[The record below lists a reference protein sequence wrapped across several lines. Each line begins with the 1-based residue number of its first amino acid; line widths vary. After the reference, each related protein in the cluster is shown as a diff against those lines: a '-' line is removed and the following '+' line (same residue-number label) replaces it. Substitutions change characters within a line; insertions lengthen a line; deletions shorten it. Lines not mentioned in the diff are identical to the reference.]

1 MDRPERIQS
10 RRTTPT
16 NITVLERWKNHI
28 LIILLKETSDAIRLT
43 SSSITPALITRWTI
57 VIFGILVGGN
67 GVYLFHWIAS
77 KLMLLSAVNVSSSI
91 LTLLMVLSGGIFLPN
106 LTPLTGCDSWIKR
119 ISCTIGYL
127 VICYMLPKIELKCL
141 GTGNGIGD
149 GISIKV
155 VGHAIASLSSHQI
168 LCIMSGIW
176 HMDRGDY
183 NFRWVRDESQMRID
197 QAMHTIS
204 QTRQENHH
212 RTQSVAA
219 AHDADNDMNDGGRN
233 SNISDEVV
241 QRLTQNL
248 LLFHFQAAI
257 GIGVFWAAFEVYSKT
272 VFFWG
277 IAIHGLVHFSIYAIA
292 YALGAS

>member
-1 MDRPERIQS
+1 
-10 RRTTPT
+10 
-16 NITVLERWKNHI
+16 
-28 LIILLKETSDAIRLT
+28 
-43 SSSITPALITRWTI
+43 
-57 VIFGILVGGN
+57 
-67 GVYLFHWIAS
+67 
-77 KLMLLSAVNVSSSI
+77 
-91 LTLLMVLSGGIFLPN
+91 
-106 LTPLTGCDSWIKR
+106 
-119 ISCTIGYL
+119 
-127 VICYMLPKIELKCL
+127 MLPKIELKCL